1 MADRHATV
9 SGSARAI
16 VPAACHKHLATS
28 SLSAVAEAKAD
39 AVLITALDE
48 TAWLFNMRG
57 GDVDYNPIFVSYG
70 LVTAKE
76 ASLFVDAAKARAS
89 LIVASGTAYLALHGS
104 CSGPEAELE
113 VKDGSDAPK
122 SGEL

>member
-1 MADRHATV
+1 MTASSAARVTCWRPQA
-9 SGSARAI
+9 SGQAYLTGKQRALTDGDAAVWACLLSRTRAPPSMLKSLVARA
-16 VPAACHKHLATS
+16 
-28 SLSAVAEAKAD
+28 AEAKAD

-76 ASLFVDAAKARAS
+76 ATLFVDAAKVRA
-89 LIVASGTAYLALHGS
+89 
-104 CSGPEAELE
+104 
-113 VKDGSDAPK
+113 
-122 SGEL
+122 

>member
-1 MADRHATV
+1 MI
-9 SGSARAI
+9 I
-16 VPAACHKHLATS
+16 VQNA
-28 SLSAVAEAKAD
+28 AEAKAD

-76 ASLFVDAAKARAS
+76 ATLFVDEAKARPHFCFSQAQP
-89 LIVASGTAYLALHGS
+89 LPLERQARRYALCTS
-104 CSGPEAELE
+104 
-113 VKDGSDAPK
+113 SDYHH
-122 SGEL
+122 SI